1 MCTDMG
7 VFVCGQTFFIPLP
20 PGLTEEMDNDGYH
33 NIVNIDSSK
42 VVIENMKETYKERTT
57 ISWQIMNCT
66 AMDFKDGAFEAIV
79 DKGTLD
85 SILCG
90 EGTLVFAFPWTPSRL
105 WFFDITPVL
114 SLLCSTGGEPKYF
127 EP

>member
-1 MCTDMG
+1 MYLY
-7 VFVCGQTFFIPLP
+7 VAKLLYYSPLP

-90 EGTLVFAFPWTPSRL
+90 EGTGFLLSIYSLPSLFASIL
-105 WFFDITPVL
+105 KNCVVKA
-114 SLLCSTGGEPKYF
+114 EYF
-127 EP
+127 EPLSISEMDL

>member
-1 MCTDMG
+1 MYLY
-7 VFVCGQTFFIPLP
+7 VAKLLYYSPLP

-90 EGTLVFAFPWTPSRL
+90 EGTVFFYFPLLPS
-105 WFFDITPVL
+105 L
-114 SLLCSTGGEPKYF
+114 SLPLHPCSVVRLNTSSH
-127 EP
+127 